1 MKVSMLI
8 PQPLELQTT
17 LTDNKLTK
25 TDNSPSFA
33 EILRNKFE
41 QVNQLQKESDNLT
54 QNLLVGDVEHLH
66 QVTVAAEQAALALQL
81 TVQIRNKLV
90 EAYQE
95 ISRMQI

>member
-1 MKVSMLI
+1 MNISILT

-17 LTDNKLTK
+17 LTNKPQSETGK
-25 TDNSPSFA
+25 SASFA
-33 EILRNKFE
+33 EILQKQFE
-41 QVNQLQKESDNLT
+41 QVNQLQKEAEYLT
-54 QNLLVGDVEHLH
+54 ENLLIGDVEHLH
-66 QVTVAAEQAALALQL
+66 QVTLAAEQAGLALQL